1 MAGIDLTGRWT
12 GVYFYPVDPVLNPL
26 DDCPPT
32 PFLAW
37 LSDVA
42 GTVTGTTSEPD
53 VMYNA
58 STIIPS
64 VIDGSHDGSTL
75 RFVKFSNAPE
85 GFEDPIHYEGAISGD
100 GLSVEGRWSIP
111 DGWSGTFRMQ
121 RQSGVVARLEAGA
134 ADSMTRWT

>member
-1 MAGIDLTGRWT
+1 MAAVDLTGRWT
-12 GVYFYPVDPVLNPL
+12 GVYFYPVDPVQNPF

-32 PFLAW
+32 PFIAE

-53 VMYNA
+53 VMYDA
-58 STIIPS
+58 SVDIPS

-75 RFVKFSNAPE
+75 RFAKFSDAPE
-85 GFEDPIHYEGAISGD
+85 GFDDPIHYEGAISSD
-100 GLSVEGRWSIP
+100 GLTVEGRWSIL

-121 RQSGVVARLEAGA
+121 RQSGAAAGREAEA
-134 ADSMTRWT
+134 ADSMTR